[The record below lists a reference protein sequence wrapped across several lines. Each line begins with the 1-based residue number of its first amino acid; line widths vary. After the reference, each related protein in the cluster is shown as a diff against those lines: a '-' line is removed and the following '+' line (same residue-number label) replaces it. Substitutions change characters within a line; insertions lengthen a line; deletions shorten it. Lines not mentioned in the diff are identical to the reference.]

1 VIYCVQYQVLLIEVG
16 CFLSIKSDS
25 ELRSILSIPTIS
37 AMRGLSNDHDNDFL
51 ADTFL
56 RTVWLFQLLVT
67 SPVAIALGVSSLVR
81 LLEVHGPIYD
91 FIASLCTSIFA
102 AGIVFILIVQR
113 KTFEN
118 GVSLSLTVKF
128 EALKSALAT
137 ILWIW
142 CMVDAAVQPTS
153 DWNRRTPRM
162 IAASCSSILLL

>member
-1 VIYCVQYQVLLIEVG
+1 VRYQVRLIELG
-16 CFLSIKSDS
+16 CFPSVNSNA
-25 ELRSILSIPTIS
+25 ELRSILFTRTIS
-37 AMRGLSNDHDNDFL
+37 KMRGLSNDNDNDFL

-56 RTVWLFQLLVT
+56 RTVWLFQLIVT
-67 SPVAIALGVSSLVR
+67 SPIAIALGVSSLVR

-118 GVSLSLTVKF
+118 GVSLSLTIKF
-128 EALKSALAT
+128 EASKSALAT
-137 ILWIW
+137 ILWVW
-142 CMVDAAVQPTS
+142 CMVDAGVQPTS
-153 DWNRRTPRM
+153 DWNRRTPRL